1 MKETYSGLRRF
12 DKGLLTA
19 IRIGVAVLL
28 FIMFVVIIW
37 EVVAR
42 HVLERPAFW
51 TEEFARYVM
60 FYMVLVGSSVAIRQQ
75 VHPAL
80 HLIIGRF
87 GPRLRFAW
95 RLGLDVLIFLVLIV
109 ILVHGAAMACE
120 EWIGLTPALRV
131 RFFWVFLALPIG
143 ALLMMVQMIAKYVFG
158 KAEPDEVGE
167 EFFE

>member
-1 MKETYSGLRRF
+1 MTEKDSRLRRF

-28 FIMFVVIIW
+28 FLMFVVIIW

-80 HLIIGRF
+80 HLIISRF
-87 GPRLRFAW
+87 GPRVRFVW
-95 RLGLDVLIFLVLIV
+95 RLLIDVLVFLVLIV
-109 ILVHGAAMACE
+109 ILVYGFEMARE
-120 EWIGLTPALRV
+120 EWIGRTPALRV
-131 RFFWVFLALPIG
+131 RYFWIFLALPVG
-143 ALLMMVQMIAKYVFG
+143 ALLMMVQMVAKYALG
-158 KAEPDEVGE
+158 KQEADEVGE

>member
-1 MKETYSGLRRF
+1 MTEKDSGLRKI
-12 DKGLLTA
+12 DKGLLAA
-19 IRIGVAVLL
+19 IRIAVALLL
-28 FIMFVVIIW
+28 FIMFLAIIW

-80 HLIIGRF
+80 HLIISRF
-87 GPRLRFAW
+87 GPRVYFVW
-95 RLGLDVLIFLVLIV
+95 RLSIDVLIFLVLIV
-109 ILVHGAAMACE
+109 ILVHGFEMACE
-120 EWIGLTPALRV
+120 EWIGRTPALRV
-131 RFFWVFLALPIG
+131 RYFWIFLALPIG
-143 ALLMMVQMIAKYVFG
+143 ALLMMVQMVAKYVFG
-158 KAEPDEVGE
+158 KQERDAVGE